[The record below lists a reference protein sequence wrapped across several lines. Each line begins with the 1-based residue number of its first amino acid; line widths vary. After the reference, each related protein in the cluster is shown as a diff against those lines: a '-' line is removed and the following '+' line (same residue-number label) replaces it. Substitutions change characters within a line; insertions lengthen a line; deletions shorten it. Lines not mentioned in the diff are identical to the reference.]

1 MYKREKVISSH
12 TRKVMR
18 WSVVI
23 ETCFLF
29 LTILVFVS
37 FYILY
42 SQRYHSPQYN
52 TINPFKIKRKTIQ
65 EQTPVNYAMAKRYK
79 LPLEDQYWHVCIL

>member
-1 MYKREKVISSH
+1 MNRREKVISSQ

-29 LTILVFVS
+29 LTILVFADFYS
-37 FYILY
+37 FVFEDIIHHNIIL
-42 SQRYHSPQYN
+42 
-52 TINPFKIKRKTIQ
+52 INPFKIKRKTIQ
-65 EQTPVNYAMAKRYK
+65 EQGRVNYAMAKRYK
-79 LPLEDQYWHVCIL
+79 LPLRRSILSRVYM